1 MAETSN
7 YQLNQWAKTDRIQME
22 DFNADNLKTDQ
33 ALAKQRDEIT
43 ALTAAV
49 ALCGNC
55 QIVYGSYKGTG
66 TNGSTAPNELIFPHK
81 PIFVLVQSDAT
92 ESLSDIKLRMM
103 RNVRWAVGNHG
114 NSNWKIR
121 VTWTENSVQWY
132 NSLPASGSP
141 STQFNTGGQTY
152 HYMALLDTNA

>member
-55 QIVYGSYKGTG
+55 QIEQFSYTGKGT
-66 TNGSTAPNELIFPHK
+66 TGSANPTRLTFSK
-81 PIFVLVQSDAT
+81 PPVVFFVRGREALGLGSKSCSGITVTVYDPVIHGAAIGECRLTWS
-92 ESLSDIKLRMM
+92 
-103 RNVRWAVGNHG
+103 GN
-114 NSNWKIR
+114 
-121 VTWTENSVQWY
+121 T
-132 NSLPASGSP
+132 
-141 STQFNTGGQTY
+141 
-152 HYMALLDTNA
+152 ALLVSDDADFQLNTKGETYLVFALLAKDQ

>member
-7 YQLNQWAKTDRIQME
+7 YQLNQWEKTDRIQME

-55 QIVYGSYKGTG
+55 GIEQFSYVGTG
-66 TNGSTAPNELIFPHK
+66 NCGDANPTIFRFSTPPNLF
-81 PIFVLVQSDAT
+81 FVLGGRGLIVGSRKRDT
-92 ESLSDIKLRMM
+92 VTSLVFDLTYRETRIEEYSI
-103 RNVRWAVGNHG
+103 
-114 NSNWKIR
+114 I
-121 VTWTENSVQWY
+121 WTQE
-132 NSLPASGSP
+132 
-141 STQFNTGGQTY
+141 TQAAYALAQADYQMNEKGQTY
-152 HYMALLDTNA
+152 WVYAFSTKTDQ